1 MSSPAA
7 GDRAG
12 SSPGA
17 QSTARVRRHARFTAA
32 RAEDRSTRH
41 DPGHDGVKSVEDAL
55 ALVRKHGGSITRPRR
70 LLLEAILASA
80 GHHTAQGLA
89 RQVHAVDPE
98 TDMSTI
104 YRNLDDLERLGVI
117 SCTRVGRGP
126 AIYHRL
132 PLTHGHCLC
141 EACGAVI
148 ETPQEFFGELV
159 EAAELEFSFA
169 VNLQHFV
176 VVGLC
181 RSCQLG
187 GLGFLRRSFDIP
199 CGGRRSRM
207 CYLAYSGGRVWSI
220 DVDPVK

>member
-1 MSSPAA
+1 MIWN
-7 GDRAG
+7 GWG
-12 SSPGA
+12 SS
-17 QSTARVRRHARFTAA
+17 AA
-32 RAEDRSTRH
+32 RGWGGT
-41 DPGHDGVKSVEDAL
+41 GHV
-55 ALVRKHGGSITRPRR
+55 P
-70 LLLEAILASA
+70 
-80 GHHTAQGLA
+80 
-89 RQVHAVDPE
+89 
-98 TDMSTI
+98 
-104 YRNLDDLERLGVI
+104 
-117 SCTRVGRGP
+117 
-126 AIYHRL
+126 RL

-187 GLGFLRRSFDIP
+187 GLDSSPLPSISHAEEEIENVLPR
-199 CGGRRSRM
+199 
-207 CYLAYSGGRVWSI
+207 YSGGRVWSI